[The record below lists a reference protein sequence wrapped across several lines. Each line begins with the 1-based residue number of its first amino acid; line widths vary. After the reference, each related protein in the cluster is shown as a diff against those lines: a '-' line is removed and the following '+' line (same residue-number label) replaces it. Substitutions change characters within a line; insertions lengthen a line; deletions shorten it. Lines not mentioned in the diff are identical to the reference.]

1 MGAAMGDDVQSKTM
15 NDETHTSEGRKLPSL
30 RKIIYIAL
38 GVLGLLWVVPEIT
51 AALGSIDIQ
60 GVERPY
66 LLTFLFVWWDAIVPV
81 FPSESLLNTG
91 ATLIAS
97 GDLDLKLWLLI
108 LVGGLGAVIGDS
120 TLYWLARTVGRKYL
134 AEKVEKIKED
144 PKVSTAFEVLGTNAP
159 LVIVAGRF
167 VPGMRFVI
175 GVTMGLER
183 YPYRKFL
190 PFSLLGGFFWA
201 GYNCAFSYLI
211 GSTRLG
217 EYSLLSLL
225 TSAAV
230 TGGILTLL
238 YKKLKRS
245 YEEQNPTASPQPEPV
260 RLADSTA

>member
-1 MGAAMGDDVQSKTM
+1 M
-15 NDETHTSEGRKLPSL
+15 NNESPTSESRKLPSL
-30 RKIIYIAL
+30 SKIICIAL
-38 GVLGLLWVVPEIT
+38 GVLALLWVVPELI
-51 AALGSIDIQ
+51 AGLGSIDIQ

-66 LLTFLFVWWDAIVPV
+66 FLTLLFVWFDAVIPV

-97 GDLDLKLWLLI
+97 GELNLELWLLI
-108 LVGGLGAVIGDS
+108 LVGGLGAVLGDS

-134 AEKVEKIKED
+134 ATKVEKAKED
-144 PKVSTAFEVLGTNAP
+144 PKISAAFQVLGTNAP

-183 YPYRKFL
+183 YPYRRFL

-201 GYNCAFSYLI
+201 AYNCSFSYLI

-238 YKKLKRS
+238 YKKLKHS
-245 YEEQNPTASPQPEPV
+245 YEEQTLTPSSQLSPAS
-260 RLADSTA
+260 